1 MTNEEERLEKIL
13 EKRLLTYY
21 SGEQV
26 LLATLSEKK
35 KLYVEALQMFKQLNR
50 QDLYNKM
57 VKE

>member
-26 LLATLSEKK
+26 LLATLPEKK
-35 KLYVEALQMFKQLNR
+35 KLYVEALQMFKQMNR
-50 QDLYNKM
+50 RDLYNKM
-57 VKE
+57 IN